1 MFKGVPVSPGIAVAR
16 AYCVDEVLAPRD
28 PEHLDAAQ
36 LSAEVRRFDVAC
48 QAAAAELDAIV
59 ERVTAQLG
67 EPAAAIFRAHQLVL
81 RDPALI
87 GKVRAAICNRQVDA
101 RTALHEVLDEYT
113 ALFNQIQDEFFKE

>member
-1 MFKGVPVSPGIAVAR
+1 MLRGIPVSPGIAIAR

-28 PEHLDAAQ
+28 PQQLDVAG
-36 LSAEVRRFDVAC
+36 LPAEVQRFEDAC
-48 QAAAAELDAIV
+48 KAATVELDAII

-67 EPAAAIFRAHQLVL
+67 ETAAAIFSAHRMLL

-87 GKVRAAICNRQVDA
+87 GKVRAAIHDHRVDA

-113 ALFNQIQDEFFKE
+113 ALFNQI